1 MSEPKLSALELRIMS
16 EFWTRGACSI
26 REIHEAVVKRDKPA
40 YTTVQTMVYR
50 LEAKGAVRRTKK
62 IGNAHVFEATTSRAS
77 VQTRLLKELLGLFGG
92 NAGPVMAHLVEMG
105 KISHEDIE
113 DAQKLL
119 DAHQAKSSTGTRAND
134 PRADRPPVAVDAV
147 LRRHL
152 VDHAGL
158 ACQFRG
164 RTPLVVAA
172 GVDQVPRTVFGAVSR
187 WRRGWARNPCRDP
200 ANFLRS
206 GDAGRV
212 ADDFSLAHA
221 ERYAAAGAFAA
232 AAGVAVP
239 VGPGGL
245 RARVALAARL
255 ARRGVTVQ
263 GSAAGAGR
271 IAGCSRHGCG
281 CRTLRRARDSSG
293 GVAAV
298 RAAREV
304 VLLAARR
311 RDGAR
316 TRAHR
321 APRQSQG
328 APASAGRDAV
338 LVSPAGVVHR
348 PAVAGRTRARLR
360 RGGDRTRPRSG
371 RICGRHPRGLQA
383 LRHRAFASTPWP
395 RWPAI

>member
-1 MSEPKLSALELRIMS
+1 M
-16 EFWTRGACSI
+16 I
-26 REIHEAVVKRDKPA
+26 R
-40 YTTVQTMVYR
+40 
-50 LEAKGAVRRTKK
+50 
-62 IGNAHVFEATTSRAS
+62 
-77 VQTRLLKELLGLFGG
+77 
-92 NAGPVMAHLVEMG
+92 
-105 KISHEDIE
+105 
-113 DAQKLL
+113 
-119 DAHQAKSSTGTRAND
+119 
-134 PRADRPPVAVDAV
+134 RADRPPVAVDAV

-152 VDHAGL
+152 VDHAGVAL
-158 ACQFRG
+158 QFRG
-164 RTPLVVAA
+164 RAPLAVAA
-172 GVDQVPRTVFGAVSR
+172 GVGRNSWYRFRRCISLAPRLGSQPLSGPSQLSSER
-187 WRRGWARNPCRDP
+187 
-200 ANFLRS
+200 RS
-206 GDAGRV
+206 GRGP
-212 ADDFSLAHA
+212 DDFAFAHA
-221 ERYAAAGAFAA
+221 ELCAAAGAFAA

-245 RARVALAARL
+245 RSRVALAARL

-281 CRTLRRARDSSG
+281 CRTIRRARDSSG

-304 VLLAARR
+304 VLPATRR

-348 PAVAGRTRARLR
+348 PADAGRTRARLR
-360 RGGDRTRPRSG
+360 RGGDRTRPRPG
-371 RICGRHPRGLQA
+371 RICGRHPRGVQA
-383 LRHRAFASTPWP
+383 LRAPCTRSTPWP